1 MTVHPLE
8 APRPARL
15 ARAHYTTAPPRNEM
29 TRLPGGFLFDT
40 LITNPGCEREV
51 VFLHGLGGSPEGMLM
66 LEWLAARHNVTVLAP
81 HLPCHGR
88 TSDVATYSDF
98 IGRIVQW
105 CEHFGLSQANMIG
118 HSLGALTLLYL
129 ADSRPDLVSAGIC
142 LAMPTTRP
150 ARKLGYHARLAI
162 LGADVSVTTSLAMTD
177 ALFTGYGRQ
186 LISAL
191 ALGTY
196 QGARVRTVLR
206 MLRGAED
213 VEPVVR
219 RQSTPIEFIY
229 GGADI
234 AIRPPGPDIAPHM
247 RCQVLPGQ
255 PHCFPMLRTNWKH
268 ISAAFDR
275 ALNPSLVPAFAPV
288 ITLPRPRL
296 APA

>member
-8 APRPARL
+8 DPRPASPH
-15 ARAHYTTAPPRNEM
+15 AHYTTARPRNEM
-29 TRLPGGFLFDT
+29 IRLPGGFAFDT
-40 LITNPGCEREV
+40 LIINPGCERQI
-51 VFLHGLGGSPEGMLM
+51 VFLHGLGGSPGGMLM

-88 TSDVATYSDF
+88 TSDVAVYGDF
-98 IGRIVQW
+98 IGRIAQL
-105 CEHFGLSQANMIG
+105 CDHFGLSQANMIG

-129 ADSRPDLVSAGIC
+129 ADSRPDLVSAGVC
-142 LAMPTTRP
+142 LAMPITRP

-186 LISAL
+186 FISAL
-191 ALGTY
+191 VLGTY
-196 QGARVRTVLR
+196 QGARVRPVLR
-206 MLRGAED
+206 MLHEAED

-219 RQSTPIEFIY
+219 RRSTPIEFIY

-234 AIRPPGPDIAPHM
+234 AIRPPGPDIAPYM
-247 RCQVLPGQ
+247 RYQVLPGQ
-255 PHCFPMLRTNWKH
+255 PHCFPMLRINWKP

-275 ALNPSLVPAFAPV
+275 ALNPGLAPALAPV